1 MVDFPDLNPF
11 GSSGLPDLGSG
22 ATTKNEEILK
32 QQKNLKN
39 QSQSTLPSLLVG
51 SELEEP
57 DENEVGL
64 IESAFAGIASGA
76 IKIPEGVIS
85 LGAQLIDLGADTNTA
100 AKVEKFFNGI
110 NIFEDTA

>member
-22 ATTKNEEILK
+22 DTTKNEEILK

-64 IESAFAGIASGA
+64 IESAFAGI
-76 IKIPEGVIS
+76 I
-85 LGAQLIDLGADTNTA
+85 TNT
-100 AKVEKFFNGI
+100 FS
-110 NIFEDTA
+110 IFYLCVLEFIY